1 MLFRILAVMALLVTS
16 LAAPTIAL
24 SQPYPNKTIRMVVPY
39 TPGGGA
45 DSLARVIAVKMSEKL
60 GQIVVIENKPGANT
74 MLASEYVARQPADGY
89 TLLYV
94 ASAFTISP
102 SLYKQTFSVEKD
114 FVPVALVAQVPLIII
129 ANNNYPVRTLPELV
143 AAARAQPAQ
152 LTYASYGQGSPA
164 HLGGELL
171 QSLTGVRMLH
181 IPYKGS
187 APALTDLLGGQ
198 VNIAFSSIEP
208 ALQLI
213 RADKVRPIA
222 VMSAKRIS
230 ALPYVPAVAEF
241 VPGFEAIGWN
251 GIVLPAGAL
260 PDIVQKLNAV
270 INSVV
275 QSAEIRENFARQ
287 GVDIDVKS
295 PESFGQMMKA
305 EIVKWESV
313 VHKAGVKAE

>member
-114 FVPVALVAQVPLIII
+114 FAPVALVAQVPLIII

-213 RADKVRPIA
+213 RADKVRSIA

-313 VHKAGVKAE
+313 VRKAGVKAE

>member
-1 MLFRILAVMALLVTS
+1 MLFRILAVMALIVTS

-114 FVPVALVAQVPLIII
+114 FAPVALVAQVPLIII

-213 RADKVRPIA
+213 RADKVRSIA

-313 VHKAGVKAE
+313 VRKAGVKAE

>member
-1 MLFRILAVMALLVTS
+1 MVFRMLAAMALTVIGLS
-16 LAAPTIAL
+16 APAIAL
-24 SQPYPNKTIRMVVPY
+24 SQSYPVKPIRMVVPY

-45 DSLARVIAVKMSEKL
+45 DSLARVIAVKMAEKL

-94 ASAFTISP
+94 ASAFTINP

-114 FVPVALVAQVPLIII
+114 FAPVALVAQVPLIII
-129 ANNNYPVRTLPELV
+129 ANNNYPVRTLPELL
-143 AAARAQPAQ
+143 AAARAQPGQ

-213 RADKVRPIA
+213 RADKVRSIA
-222 VMSAKRIS
+222 VMSAKRIA
-230 ALPYVPAVAEF
+230 ALPNVPAVAEF
-241 VPGFEAIGWN
+241 VAGFEAIGWN
-251 GIVLPAGAL
+251 GIVLPAGTA

-270 INSVV
+270 INSTV
-275 QSAEIRENFARQ
+275 QSADIRENFARQ
-287 GVDIDVKS
+287 GVDVDVKS

-305 EIVKWESV
+305 EIVKWEAV
-313 VHKAGVKAE
+313 VRKAGVKAE

>member
-1 MLFRILAVMALLVTS
+1 MFFRMLAAMALAVIGLS
-16 LAAPTIAL
+16 APVVAL
-24 SQPYPNKTIRMVVPY
+24 SQSYPGKPMRMVVPY

-45 DSLARVIAVKMSEKL
+45 DSLARVIAVKMTEKL

-94 ASAFTISP
+94 ASAFTINP

-114 FVPVALVAQVPLIII
+114 FAPVALVAQVPLIII
-129 ANNNYPVRTLPELV
+129 ANNNYPVRTLPELL
-143 AAARAQPAQ
+143 AAARAQPGQ

-213 RADKVRPIA
+213 RADKVRSIA
-222 VMSAKRIS
+222 VMSAKRIA
-230 ALPYVPAVAEF
+230 ALPNVPVVAEF

-251 GIVLPAGAL
+251 GIVLPAGTA
-260 PDIVQKLNAV
+260 PEIVQKLNAV

-275 QSAEIRENFARQ
+275 QSGEIRENFARQ
-287 GVDIDVKS
+287 GVDVDVKS

-305 EIVKWESV
+305 EISKWARV
-313 VHKAGVKAE
+313 VALSGARAE

>member
-1 MLFRILAVMALLVTS
+1 MLFRILAVMALIVTS

-213 RADKVRPIA
+213 RADKVRSIA

-313 VHKAGVKAE
+313 VRKAGVKAE